1 MFYLFVAFIRYNSK
15 LTFVKSCL
23 FICLYLIFYKPSSV
37 RYSVYKN
44 M

>member
-1 MFYLFVAFIRYNSK
+1 MFYLFVALIRYNSK

-23 FICLYLIFYKPSSV
+23 FTCLNLMFYKPSSV
-37 RYSVYKN
+37 SYSVYKN